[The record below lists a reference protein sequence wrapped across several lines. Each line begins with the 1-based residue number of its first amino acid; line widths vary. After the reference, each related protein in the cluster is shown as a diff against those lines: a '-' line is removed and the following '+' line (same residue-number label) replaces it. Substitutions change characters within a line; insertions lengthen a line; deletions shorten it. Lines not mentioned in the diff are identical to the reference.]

1 MKNETK
7 LYIGIGV
14 FGALMLATGNS
25 LMMGAGA
32 LCLLLYPM
40 SKFNEFTNTL
50 DGEE

>member
-1 MKNETK
+1 MKKETK

-14 FGALMLATGNS
+14 FGALMLATGNP

-40 SKFNEFTNTL
+40 EKFVEFTNTK
-50 DGEE
+50 EK